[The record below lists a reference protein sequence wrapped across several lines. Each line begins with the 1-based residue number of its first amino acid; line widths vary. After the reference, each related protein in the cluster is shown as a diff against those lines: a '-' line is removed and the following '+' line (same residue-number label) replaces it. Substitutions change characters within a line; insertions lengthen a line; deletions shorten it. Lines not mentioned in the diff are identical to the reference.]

1 MKLALH
7 WQILIALALGIV
19 LGLTLN
25 RVWTPS
31 VWQGLGVGDAAA
43 FLADKSAEA
52 NAGAGLAARAVRWLI
67 EANQFVADLFV
78 RCLRFVAVPIVLF
91 SLIAGTASL
100 GNISTLGRIGIKTL
114 AMFIFTTVVA
124 IVIGLGL
131 ANFFGPGRQID
142 EATRAMLS
150 AGQEAA
156 AAGRIADVA
165 KVQTMWQ
172 QFLEMMPRNP
182 FEALAKG
189 DMLQT
194 IVFAMVVGAGLT
206 MIPAEKARP
215 VAALFDALTDV
226 MIKVVGGIMRLAPL
240 AVVCLIT
247 PVLARMGLDV
257 LKALAGYCV
266 MFTFGIALVLYVEYP
281 ILLRVLARQPVL
293 AFYRGLAPAK
303 LMALSTSSSN
313 ATLPVTIACC
323 RSMGVSER
331 VAAFVLPLGATINMN
346 GTAMYL
352 AVASLF
358 IAQLYGIDL
367 TLGQQASIVI
377 TATLAAIGTPGIP
390 SASIVFLVVILEGLG
405 VPPQG
410 IAVILGVDAILD
422 RVRTV
427 ANIAG
432 DAVTAVIVAK
442 SEGELGNAK

>member
-7 WQILIALALGIV
+7 WQIILALVIGIALGLAL
-19 LGLTLN
+19 N
-25 RVWTPS
+25 QWWTADT
-31 VWQGLGVGDAAA
+31 WQRFGVRDSAA
-43 FLADKSAEA
+43 FIAGKTVDA
-52 NAGAGLAARAVRWLI
+52 NLGTGVAAGAVRWLI

-91 SLIAGTASL
+91 SLTAGTASL
-100 GNISTLGRIGIKTL
+100 GSMSALGRIGVKTL
-114 AMFIFTTVVA
+114 ALFLFTTVVA

-131 ANFFGPGRQID
+131 ANFVGPGRHID
-142 EATRAMLS
+142 EATRAMLA

-156 AAGRIADVA
+156 VAGRIADVA
-165 KVQTMWQ
+165 KVQTVWQ
-172 QFLEMMPRNP
+172 QFLEMVPRNP

-194 IVFAMVVGAGLT
+194 IVFAMVIGAGLT
-206 MIPAEKARP
+206 MIPESKAKP

-226 MIKVVGGIMRLAPL
+226 MIKVVSGIMRLAPL

-247 PVLARMGLDV
+247 PVIAKMGLDV
-257 LKALAGYCV
+257 LKALAGYCL

-293 AFYRGLAPAK
+293 AFYRGLAPGK
-303 LMALSTSSSN
+303 LMALSTSSSS

-323 RSMGVSER
+323 RGMGVSER

-358 IAQLYGIDL
+358 IAQLYGIEL
-367 TLGQQASIVI
+367 TLAQQASIVI

-442 SEGELGNAK
+442 SEGELAATA